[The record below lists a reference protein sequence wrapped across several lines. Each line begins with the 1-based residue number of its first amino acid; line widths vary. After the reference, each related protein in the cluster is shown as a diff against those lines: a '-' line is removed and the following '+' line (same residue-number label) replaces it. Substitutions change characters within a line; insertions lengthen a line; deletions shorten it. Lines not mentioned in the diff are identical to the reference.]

1 MKNINI
7 GIIGITGYTG
17 IELIKTLN
25 NHPLANIVFVG
36 ANTNYGSYINDHIP
50 NLKLTIR

>member
-1 MKNINI
+1 MHDTVTIMKNINI

-25 NHPLANIVFVG
+25 NHPLTNIVFVG
-36 ANTNYGSYINDHIP
+36 ANVAESVSGNVQ
-50 NLKLTIR
+50 